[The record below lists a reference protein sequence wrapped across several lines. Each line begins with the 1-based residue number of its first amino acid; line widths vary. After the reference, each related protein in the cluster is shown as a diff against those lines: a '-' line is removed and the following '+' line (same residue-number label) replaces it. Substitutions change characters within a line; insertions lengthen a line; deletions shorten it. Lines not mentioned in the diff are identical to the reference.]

1 MKHVIIGSGVVGVA
15 TGTWLEAN
23 KFDVTYYDIDNE
35 VLRKLRKS
43 GKKTANILPKLT
55 RQDIFWICT
64 HEKYVKAIIANHL
77 SVLSKSIIVIRSTC
91 PPGTLE
97 HLQNSFGL
105 AFLAH
110 NPKFLREKTALDD
123 EFNKDRIIIGTNN
136 NYVKEVMQTI
146 YKSSNAPII
155 FTDPTTSELIKYAAN
170 CWLSTQISY
179 WSSIKQL
186 CDKLNVNPQLV
197 SNAVTLD
204 KRISKYGSAM
214 LGFPYSGKCF
224 PKDMKSLIKTFK
236 DKKINPTLLEAVEK
250 VNEELK

>member
-1 MKHVIIGSGVVGVA
+1 MKNVIIGSGVVGVA

-64 HEKYVKAIIANHL
+64 HEKHVEPIIRKY
-77 SVLSKSIIVIRSTC
+77 SDILSKSVTVIRSTC
-91 PPGTLE
+91 PPGTLQ
-97 HLQNSFGL
+97 HIQNSLGMV
-105 AFLAH
+105 FLAH
-110 NPKFLREKTALDD
+110 NPEFLREKTALDD

-136 NYVKEVMQTI
+136 NYVKELMQRI
-146 YKSSNAPII
+146 YKSSNTPII
-155 FTDPTTSELIKYAAN
+155 FTDPITSELIKYAAN

-250 VNEELK
+250 VNEEMK